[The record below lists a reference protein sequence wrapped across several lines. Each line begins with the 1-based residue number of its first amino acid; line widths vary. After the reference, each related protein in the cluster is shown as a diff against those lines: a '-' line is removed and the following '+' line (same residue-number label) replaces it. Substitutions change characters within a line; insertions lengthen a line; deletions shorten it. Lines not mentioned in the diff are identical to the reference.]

1 MFFGNIMLLKGDD
14 IMNYA
19 RWATKEEML
28 KFLKEVDINSD
39 IKKSGIP
46 IGYDKNNLEEERKYV
61 NKKWTSNFI

>member
-28 KFLKEVDINSD
+28 KFLKEVDNNSD

-46 IGYDKNNLEEERKYV
+46 MGYDKNKL
-61 NKKWTSNFI
+61 

>member
-46 IGYDKNNLEEERKYV
+46 MGYDKNKLYIKDLLHL
-61 NKKWTSNFI
+61 

>member
-39 IKKSGIP
+39 IKKS
-46 IGYDKNNLEEERKYV
+46 LTTQQKY
-61 NKKWTSNFI
+61 